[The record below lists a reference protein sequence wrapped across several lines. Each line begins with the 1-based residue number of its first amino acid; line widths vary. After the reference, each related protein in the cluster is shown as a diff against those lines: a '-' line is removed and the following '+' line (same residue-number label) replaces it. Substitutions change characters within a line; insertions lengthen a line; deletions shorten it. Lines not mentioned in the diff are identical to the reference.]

1 MIHLSTIV
9 ATGSLIPAALA
20 ISGRHALPRFITL
33 TLAHIAGTGLLT
45 PQGTIKPLNL
55 SLLWPYH
62 AALRTKLALQRA
74 VSDEPAWNAVTPHY
88 FIGAWPSEQ
97 ALVPALNASVLDVT
111 CELPLQVQ
119 PPAYLSIP
127 VWDTHCPT
135 PAQLD
140 AAVLWAER
148 QVAAGRTVL
157 VHCAHG
163 HGRSAAVLAAILIA
177 RGVAETPEEAEALM
191 RAQRPRVKLN
201 ARQRRGV
208 ELWARSRDLKRTE

>member
-33 TLAHIAGTGLLT
+33 TLAHIAGTGLLVSIAASPWLAQHTTGLLGKVRAGCFASNSAGGSRRGVGVPGLVTGRVLHLGGIHPPAQT

-88 FIGAWPSEQ
+88 FIGAW
-97 ALVPALNASVLDVT
+97 
-111 CELPLQVQ
+111 
-119 PPAYLSIP
+119 
-127 VWDTHCPT
+127 
-135 PAQLD
+135 
-140 AAVLWAER
+140 
-148 QVAAGRTVL
+148 
-157 VHCAHG
+157 
-163 HGRSAAVLAAILIA
+163 
-177 RGVAETPEEAEALM
+177 
-191 RAQRPRVKLN
+191 
-201 ARQRRGV
+201 
-208 ELWARSRDLKRTE
+208 

>member
-1 MIHLSTIV
+1 MSVSRAHASAPGNPRVHRKLEESQQSS
-9 ATGSLIPAALA
+9 ATFPS
-20 ISGRHALPRFITL
+20 IT
-33 TLAHIAGTGLLT
+33 A
-45 PQGTIKPLNL
+45 
-55 SLLWPYH
+55 SS
-62 AALRTKLALQRA
+62 RTR
-74 VSDEPAWNAVTPHY
+74 
-88 FIGAWPSEQ
+88 ICRPSEQ

-140 AAVLWAER
+140 VAVLWAER

-191 RAQRPRVKLN
+191 RAQRPNVKLN

-208 ELWARSRDLKRTE
+208 ELWARSRNLKRTE